1 MKQNNNFSVLPWYT
15 DIREQNHRRSYAYGS
30 VYPLYT
36 MVNTLLPFQIIRPK
50 RDNAIS
56 AVKLYT
62 VDGVFVTDVA
72 ETMKETGLQVVSFES
87 YDVIVYTAS
96 FPMATNVGQGQY
108 YATLTDGVDTWFS
121 EVFTYV
127 NDLSGYLKVEW
138 YDKENLY
145 FDSGMIVYQN
155 PTFKNRLYFA
165 TELGKPDYTFEEEGE
180 TRNGYFFPEKQL
192 SEKTYKCTILAPEYL
207 CDVMR
212 FIRMAD
218 YVTVTDKYGRIY
230 DCDTFLITPKWQTQ
244 GDLAS
249 VEIEFETDTVVKKI
263 GRGYYLEDKGDFNE
277 DYKNDYLVSAAVVKD
292 KNVTLELTTKKLQDK
307 TEVNVAY
314 VSGEL
319 KENIV
324 IEVVAEANGQT
335 ATNYVTLKPT
345 VKTVSYYIDSIETV
359 KIISAYAI
367 GAPTTNV
374 TIDIKAEDDKY
385 VEFSVAAKYTETT
398 SVFTVNH
405 VTGIFNEDITVTLGF
420 DDGTMEDVTI
430 RANAANATLTVDKI
444 VLCDW
449 LYIGNKH
456 GADIYIYLENKPFSI
471 TVKPV
476 MTIPASDDSTILS
489 IELQGEQHEELT
501 IRATYQLENI
511 MTKDFVFP
519 LEDPEKI
526 KTYTIMD
533 NATLWKSTEAIRPT
547 VTNVN
552 ILKVEIN
559 DLRNQ

>member
-36 MVNTLLPFQIIRPK
+36 MVNTLLPFQIIRQK

-62 VDGVFVTDVA
+62 VDGVFVADITG
-72 ETMKETGLQVVSFES
+72 TMKETGLQVVSFES
-87 YDVIVYTAS
+87 YDVIVYTAL
-96 FPMATNVGQGQY
+96 FPMATNFGQGQY
-108 YATLTDGVDTWFS
+108 YAILTDGVDTWFS

-138 YDKENLY
+138 YDKENLF

-155 PTFKNRLYFA
+155 PTFKNRLYLA

-218 YVTVTDKYGRIY
+218 YVTVTDKYGRKY

-263 GRGYYLEDKGDFNE
+263 GRGYYLEGKGDFNE
-277 DYKNDYLVSAAVVKD
+277 DYSADYYDQPLIRKKLNLRLTAKQSR
-292 KNVTLELTTKKLQDK
+292 TSTELTLS
-307 TEVNVAY
+307 Y

-319 KENIV
+319 I
-324 IEVVAEANGQT
+324 
-335 ATNYVTLKPT
+335 
-345 VKTVSYYIDSIETV
+345 
-359 KIISAYAI
+359 
-367 GAPTTNV
+367 
-374 TIDIKAEDDKY
+374 
-385 VEFSVAAKYTETT
+385 
-398 SVFTVNH
+398 
-405 VTGIFNEDITVTLGF
+405 EDITVGIAYLIDVSDPSSEASTSMTIHPGETSVVSAI
-420 DDGTMEDVTI
+420 GVVTKVTRAVATAEYTDVTI
-430 RANAANATLTVDKI
+430 
-444 VLCDW
+444 
-449 LYIGNKH
+449 
-456 GADIYIYLENKPFSI
+456 
-471 TVKPV
+471 
-476 MTIPASDDSTILS
+476 
-489 IELQGEQHEELT
+489 
-501 IRATYQLENI
+501 
-511 MTKDFVFP
+511 
-519 LEDPEKI
+519 
-526 KTYTIMD
+526 
-533 NATLWKSTEAIRPT
+533 
-547 VTNVN
+547 
-552 ILKVEIN
+552 EII
-559 DLRNQ
+559 NQ

>member
-50 RDNAIS
+50 RNNAIS

-62 VDGVFVTDVA
+62 VDGVFVSDITG
-72 ETMKETGLQVVSFES
+72 TMNETGLQVVGFDN
-87 YDVIVYTAS
+87 YDVIVYTAL
-96 FPMATNVGQGQY
+96 FPMATNIGQGQY

-138 YDKENLY
+138 FDKENLF

-155 PTFKNRLYFA
+155 PTFKNRLYLA

-218 YVTVTDKYGRIY
+218 YVTVTDKYGRVY

-277 DYKNDYLVSAAVVKD
+277 DYSADYYDQPLIRKKLNLRLTAKPSR
-292 KNVTLELTTKKLQDK
+292 TSTELTLS
-307 TEVNVAY
+307 Y

-319 KENIV
+319 I
-324 IEVVAEANGQT
+324 
-335 ATNYVTLKPT
+335 
-345 VKTVSYYIDSIETV
+345 
-359 KIISAYAI
+359 
-367 GAPTTNV
+367 
-374 TIDIKAEDDKY
+374 
-385 VEFSVAAKYTETT
+385 
-398 SVFTVNH
+398 
-405 VTGIFNEDITVTLGF
+405 EDITVGIAYLTDVSDPSSEASTSMTIHPGETSVVSAI
-420 DDGTMEDVTI
+420 GVVTKVTRAVATAEYTDVTI
-430 RANAANATLTVDKI
+430 
-444 VLCDW
+444 
-449 LYIGNKH
+449 
-456 GADIYIYLENKPFSI
+456 
-471 TVKPV
+471 
-476 MTIPASDDSTILS
+476 
-489 IELQGEQHEELT
+489 
-501 IRATYQLENI
+501 
-511 MTKDFVFP
+511 
-519 LEDPEKI
+519 
-526 KTYTIMD
+526 
-533 NATLWKSTEAIRPT
+533 
-547 VTNVN
+547 
-552 ILKVEIN
+552 EII
-559 DLRNQ
+559 NQ

>member
-36 MVNTLLPFQIIRPK
+36 MVNTLLPFQIIRTK
-50 RDNAIS
+50 RNNAIS

-62 VDGVFVTDVA
+62 VDGVFVSDIT
-72 ETMKETGLQVVSFES
+72 ETMSETGLQVVNFES

-96 FPMATNVGQGQY
+96 FPMATNIGQGQY

-138 YDKENLY
+138 YDKENLF

-155 PTFKNRLYFA
+155 PTFKNRLYLA

-218 YVTVTDKYGRIY
+218 YVTVTDKYGRKY

-244 GDLAS
+244 GNLAS

-277 DYKNDYLVSAAVVKD
+277 DYSADYYDQPLIKKKLNLRLTARQSR
-292 KNVTLELTTKKLQDK
+292 TSTELTLS
-307 TEVNVAY
+307 Y

-319 KENIV
+319 
-324 IEVVAEANGQT
+324 T
-335 ATNYVTLKPT
+335 
-345 VKTVSYYIDSIETV
+345 
-359 KIISAYAI
+359 
-367 GAPTTNV
+367 
-374 TIDIKAEDDKY
+374 
-385 VEFSVAAKYTETT
+385 
-398 SVFTVNH
+398 
-405 VTGIFNEDITVTLGF
+405 EDITVGIIYLTDESDPSSQAQTSMTIHPGE
-420 DDGTMEDVTI
+420 TSVVSIIPAVVKVTQASANPTNTDVTI
-430 RANAANATLTVDKI
+430 
-444 VLCDW
+444 
-449 LYIGNKH
+449 
-456 GADIYIYLENKPFSI
+456 
-471 TVKPV
+471 
-476 MTIPASDDSTILS
+476 
-489 IELQGEQHEELT
+489 
-501 IRATYQLENI
+501 
-511 MTKDFVFP
+511 
-519 LEDPEKI
+519 
-526 KTYTIMD
+526 
-533 NATLWKSTEAIRPT
+533 
-547 VTNVN
+547 
-552 ILKVEIN
+552 EII
-559 DLRNQ
+559 NQ

>member
-36 MVNTLLPFQIIRPK
+36 MVDTLLPFQIIRSK

-62 VDGVFVTDVA
+62 VDGAFMADIT
-72 ETMKETGLQVVSFES
+72 ETMKETGLQIVSFEN

-96 FPMATNVGQGQY
+96 FPMATNVGQGQC

-127 NDLSGYLKVEW
+127 NDLSGYLKIEW
-138 YDKENLY
+138 YDKENLF
-145 FDSGMIVYQN
+145 FDSGMVVYQN

-165 TELGKPDYTFEEEGE
+165 TELGKPDYTFEEDGE

-218 YVTVTDKYGRIY
+218 YVTVTDKYGRKY

-277 DYKNDYLVSAAVVKD
+277 DYSADYYDQRLIRKKLNLRLTARRSR
-292 KNVTLELTTKKLQDK
+292 TSTELTLS
-307 TEVNVAY
+307 Y

-319 KENIV
+319 TEDIAV
-324 IEVVAEANGQT
+324 GIAYLIDVDD
-335 ATNYVTLKPT
+335 PT
-345 VKTVSYYIDSIETV
+345 SE
-359 KIISAYAI
+359 
-367 GAPTTNV
+367 V
-374 TIDIKAEDDKY
+374 TINMTIHPGETSVVSGVGIVTKVTRA
-385 VEFSVAAKYTETT
+385 VAAATTYT
-398 SVFTVNH
+398 
-405 VTGIFNEDITVTLGF
+405 
-420 DDGTMEDVTI
+420 DVTI
-430 RANAANATLTVDKI
+430 
-444 VLCDW
+444 
-449 LYIGNKH
+449 
-456 GADIYIYLENKPFSI
+456 
-471 TVKPV
+471 
-476 MTIPASDDSTILS
+476 
-489 IELQGEQHEELT
+489 
-501 IRATYQLENI
+501 
-511 MTKDFVFP
+511 
-519 LEDPEKI
+519 
-526 KTYTIMD
+526 
-533 NATLWKSTEAIRPT
+533 
-547 VTNVN
+547 
-552 ILKVEIN
+552 EII
-559 DLRNQ
+559 NQ

>member
-1 MKQNNNFSVLPWYT
+1 MKQNNNFSLLPWYT

-50 RDNAIS
+50 RNNAIS

-62 VDGVFVTDVA
+62 VDGAFVADIT
-72 ETMKETGLQVVSFES
+72 ETMKETGLQVVNFES
-87 YDVIVYTAS
+87 YDVIVYAAS
-96 FPMATNVGQGQY
+96 FPMATNIGQGQY

-155 PTFKNRLYFA
+155 PTFKNRLYLA

-192 SEKTYKCTILAPEYL
+192 SEKTYKCTILAPEYI

-277 DYKNDYLVSAAVVKD
+277 DYSADYYDQQLIRKKLNLKLTARRSR
-292 KNVTLELTTKKLQDK
+292 TSTELTLS
-307 TEVNVAY
+307 Y

-319 KENIV
+319 
-324 IEVVAEANGQT
+324 T
-335 ATNYVTLKPT
+335 
-345 VKTVSYYIDSIETV
+345 
-359 KIISAYAI
+359 
-367 GAPTTNV
+367 
-374 TIDIKAEDDKY
+374 
-385 VEFSVAAKYTETT
+385 
-398 SVFTVNH
+398 
-405 VTGIFNEDITVTLGF
+405 EDITVGIAYLIDVYDPTSEATISMTIHPGETSVVS
-420 DDGTMEDVTI
+420 GVGVVTNVTRAVAAATTYTDVTI
-430 RANAANATLTVDKI
+430 KI
-444 VLCDW
+444 
-449 LYIGNKH
+449 
-456 GADIYIYLENKPFSI
+456 
-471 TVKPV
+471 
-476 MTIPASDDSTILS
+476 
-489 IELQGEQHEELT
+489 
-501 IRATYQLENI
+501 
-511 MTKDFVFP
+511 
-519 LEDPEKI
+519 
-526 KTYTIMD
+526 
-533 NATLWKSTEAIRPT
+533 
-547 VTNVN
+547 
-552 ILKVEIN
+552 IN
-559 DLRNQ
+559 

>member
-50 RDNAIS
+50 RNNAIS

-62 VDGVFVTDVA
+62 VDGLFVADIT
-72 ETMKETGLQVVSFES
+72 ETMKETGLQIVSFES
-87 YDVIVYTAS
+87 YDVIVYTGLL
-96 FPMATNVGQGQY
+96 PMATNIGQGQY
-108 YATLTDGVDTWFS
+108 YVTLTDGVDTWFS
-121 EVFTYV
+121 EVFAYV
-127 NDLSGYLKVEW
+127 NDLSGYLKIEW
-138 YDKENLY
+138 HDKENLY
-145 FDSGMIVYQN
+145 FDSGMIVYQS
-155 PTFKNRLYFA
+155 PAFKNRLYFA

-180 TRNGYFFPEKQL
+180 TRDGYFFPEKQL

-218 YVTVTDKYGRIY
+218 YVTVTDKYGRKY

-249 VEIEFETDTVVKKI
+249 VEIEFETDTVAKKI

-277 DYKNDYLVSAAVVKD
+277 DYKNDYLINAAPVKD
-292 KNVTLELTTKKLQDK
+292 KNVVLELTTKKLQDR
-307 TEVNVAY
+307 TEVTVAY

-335 ATNYVTLKPT
+335 ATNYVALKPT
-345 VKTVSYYIDSIETV
+345 VKTVSYYIDSTDTV
-359 KIISAYAI
+359 KIVSARAIS
-367 GAPTTNV
+367 APTTNV
-374 TIDIKAEDDKY
+374 TINIKAEGDKY

-430 RANAANATLTVDKI
+430 KANADSATLTLSKI
-444 VLCDW
+444 VLCDY
-449 LYIGNKH
+449 LYIADKH
-456 GADIYIYLENKPFSI
+456 GADIYIYLENKPYSI
-471 TVKPV
+471 TAKPV
-476 MTIPASDDSTILS
+476 MTIPKSDDSTILS
-489 IELQGEQHEELT
+489 VELQGEQHEDIT
-501 IRATYQLENI
+501 IRDTYQLENI
-511 MTKDFVFP
+511 MTKDFVFKM
-519 LEDPEKI
+519 EDPEKT
-526 KTYTIMD
+526 KTFTIMD
-533 NATLWKSTEAIRPT
+533 NAVIWKSAEVIRPT

-552 ILKVEIN
+552 VLKIEIN
-559 DLRNQ
+559 DLREQ

>member
-36 MVNTLLPFQIIRPK
+36 MVNTLLPFQIIRAK
-50 RDNAIS
+50 RNNAIS

-62 VDGVFVTDVA
+62 VDGLLVA
-72 ETMKETGLQVVSFES
+72 DITETVKETGLQVVSFES
-87 YDVIVYTAS
+87 YDVIVYTGLL
-96 FPMATNVGQGQY
+96 PMATNIGQGQY
-108 YATLTDGVDTWFS
+108 YVTLTDGVDTWFS

-138 YDKENLY
+138 FDKENLF

-218 YVTVTDKYGRIY
+218 YVTVTDKYGRKY

-277 DYKNDYLVSAAVVKD
+277 DYKNDFLINATPVKD
-292 KNVTLELTTKKLQDK
+292 KNVVLELTTKKLQDK
-307 TEVNVAY
+307 TEVTVAY

-345 VKTVSYYIDSIETV
+345 VKTVSYYIDSTDTV
-359 KIISAYAI
+359 KIVSARAIS
-367 GAPTTNV
+367 APTTNV
-374 TIDIKAEDDKY
+374 TINIKAEGDKY
-385 VEFSVAAKYTETT
+385 LEFSVGAKYTEST
-398 SVFTVNH
+398 SVFTINH
-405 VTGIFNEDITVTLGF
+405 VSGIFNEDITVTLGF
-420 DDGTMEDVTI
+420 DDATTEDVTI
-430 RANAANATLTVDKI
+430 KANADSATLTVNKI
-444 VLCDW
+444 VLCD
-449 LYIGNKH
+449 LLFISDKH
-456 GADIYIYLENKPFSI
+456 GADIYIYLENKPYSL
-471 TVKPV
+471 TAKPV
-476 MTIPASDDSTILS
+476 MTIPKSDDSTILS
-489 IELQGEQHEELT
+489 VELQGEQHEDIT
-501 IRATYQLENI
+501 IRVTYQLENI
-511 MTKDFVFP
+511 MTKDFVFKM
-519 LEDPEKI
+519 EDPEKT
-526 KTYTIMD
+526 KTFTIMD
-533 NATLWKSTEAIRPT
+533 NAVIWKSAEVIRPT
-547 VTNVN
+547 VTNVD

-559 DLRNQ
+559 DLREQ

>member
-50 RDNAIS
+50 RNNAIS

-62 VDGVFVTDVA
+62 VDGVFVADVT

-108 YATLTDGVDTWFS
+108 YATLTDGVETWFS

-155 PTFKNRLYFA
+155 PTFKNRLYLA

-180 TRNGYFFPEKQL
+180 ARNGYFFPEKQL

-218 YVTVTDKYGRIY
+218 YVTVTDKYGREY

-277 DYKNDYLVSAAVVKD
+277 DYKNDYLVSAAPVKD
-292 KNVTLELTTKKLQDK
+292 KNVILELTTKKLQDK

-359 KIISAYAI
+359 KIVSAHAIS
-367 GAPTTNV
+367 APTTNV
-374 TIDIKAEDDKY
+374 TIDIKAGGDKY
-385 VEFSVAAKYTETT
+385 VEFSVTAKYTETT

-405 VTGIFNEDITVTLGF
+405 VTGIFNEDITITLGF

-444 VLCDW
+444 VLCNW
-449 LYIGNKH
+449 LYIMDKH
-456 GADIYIYLENKPFSI
+456 GSDIYIYLENKPFSI

-511 MTKDFVFP
+511 MTKDFIFP
-519 LEDPEKI
+519 LEDSEKI

>member
-50 RDNAIS
+50 RNNAIS

-62 VDGVFVTDVA
+62 VEGLLVADVT

-138 YDKENLY
+138 YDKEDLY

-155 PTFKNRLYFA
+155 PTFKNCLYLA

-218 YVTVTDKYGRIY
+218 YVTVTDKYGRKY

-277 DYKNDYLVSAAVVKD
+277 DYSADYYDQPLIK
-292 KNVTLELTTKKLQDK
+292 KKLNLRLTSQRSR
-307 TEVNVAY
+307 TQTLFILEY

-319 KENIV
+319 V
-324 IEVVAEANGQT
+324 
-335 ATNYVTLKPT
+335 
-345 VKTVSYYIDSIETV
+345 
-359 KIISAYAI
+359 
-367 GAPTTNV
+367 
-374 TIDIKAEDDKY
+374 
-385 VEFSVAAKYTETT
+385 
-398 SVFTVNH
+398 
-405 VTGIFNEDITVTLGF
+405 EDITIGAIYRVDEADPSSETPAFITIHPGETRAIGGAPVPTTISRAEVVSAPNT
-420 DDGTMEDVTI
+420 DVTMEI
-430 RANAANATLTVDKI
+430 
-444 VLCDW
+444 
-449 LYIGNKH
+449 
-456 GADIYIYLENKPFSI
+456 
-471 TVKPV
+471 
-476 MTIPASDDSTILS
+476 
-489 IELQGEQHEELT
+489 
-501 IRATYQLENI
+501 
-511 MTKDFVFP
+511 
-519 LEDPEKI
+519 
-526 KTYTIMD
+526 
-533 NATLWKSTEAIRPT
+533 
-547 VTNVN
+547 
-552 ILKVEIN
+552 IN
-559 DLRNQ
+559 Q

>member
-50 RDNAIS
+50 RNNAIS
-56 AVKLYT
+56 VVKLYT
-62 VDGVFVTDVA
+62 VDGLFVADIT
-72 ETMKETGLQVVSFES
+72 ETVKETGLQVVSFES

-96 FPMATNVGQGQY
+96 FPMATNIGQGQY

-127 NDLSGYLKVEW
+127 NDLSGYLKIEW

-145 FDSGMIVYQN
+145 FDSGMIVYQS
-155 PTFKNRLYFA
+155 PTFKNRLYLA

-218 YVTVTDKYGRIY
+218 YVTVTDKYGRKY

-277 DYKNDYLVSAAVVKD
+277 DYSADYYDQQLIRKKLNLKLTARPNRTS
-292 KNVTLELTTKKLQDK
+292 TELTLS
-307 TEVNVAY
+307 Y

-319 KENIV
+319 TEDIV
-324 IEVVAEANGQT
+324 VGIAYLTDVSDPSSEASTSMTIHPGETSVV
-335 ATNYVTLKPT
+335 
-345 VKTVSYYIDSIETV
+345 S
-359 KIISAYAI
+359 AI
-367 GAPTTNV
+367 GVV
-374 TIDIKAEDDKY
+374 TKVTRAVATAE
-385 VEFSVAAKYTETT
+385 YT
-398 SVFTVNH
+398 
-405 VTGIFNEDITVTLGF
+405 
-420 DDGTMEDVTI
+420 DVTI
-430 RANAANATLTVDKI
+430 
-444 VLCDW
+444 
-449 LYIGNKH
+449 
-456 GADIYIYLENKPFSI
+456 
-471 TVKPV
+471 
-476 MTIPASDDSTILS
+476 
-489 IELQGEQHEELT
+489 
-501 IRATYQLENI
+501 
-511 MTKDFVFP
+511 
-519 LEDPEKI
+519 
-526 KTYTIMD
+526 
-533 NATLWKSTEAIRPT
+533 
-547 VTNVN
+547 
-552 ILKVEIN
+552 EII
-559 DLRNQ
+559 NQ

>member
-1 MKQNNNFSVLPWYT
+1 MKQNNNLSVLPWYT

-36 MVNTLLPFQIIRPK
+36 MVNTLLPFQIIRSK
-50 RDNAIS
+50 RNNTIS

-62 VDGVFVTDVA
+62 VEGAFVADVT

-96 FPMATNVGQGQY
+96 FPMSANIGQGQY

-155 PTFKNRLYFA
+155 PTFKNRLYLA

-212 FIRMAD
+212 FIRMSD
-218 YVTVTDKYGRIY
+218 YVTVTDKYGRKY

-277 DYKNDYLVSAAVVKD
+277 DYSADYYDQQLIRKKLNLRLTARRSR
-292 KNVTLELTTKKLQDK
+292 TSTELTLS
-307 TEVNVAY
+307 Y

-319 KENIV
+319 TENINV
-324 IEVVAEANGQT
+324 GIAYLIDIDDPTSEA
-335 ATNYVTLKPT
+335 
-345 VKTVSYYIDSIETV
+345 
-359 KIISAYAI
+359 
-367 GAPTTNV
+367 
-374 TIDIKAEDDKY
+374 TIDMTIHPGETSVVSGVGVVTKVTRA
-385 VEFSVAAKYTETT
+385 VAAATTYT
-398 SVFTVNH
+398 
-405 VTGIFNEDITVTLGF
+405 
-420 DDGTMEDVTI
+420 DVTI
-430 RANAANATLTVDKI
+430 
-444 VLCDW
+444 
-449 LYIGNKH
+449 
-456 GADIYIYLENKPFSI
+456 
-471 TVKPV
+471 
-476 MTIPASDDSTILS
+476 
-489 IELQGEQHEELT
+489 
-501 IRATYQLENI
+501 
-511 MTKDFVFP
+511 
-519 LEDPEKI
+519 
-526 KTYTIMD
+526 
-533 NATLWKSTEAIRPT
+533 
-547 VTNVN
+547 
-552 ILKVEIN
+552 EIIN
-559 DLRNQ
+559 N

>member
-1 MKQNNNFSVLPWYT
+1 MKQNNNFSVLSWYT

-50 RDNAIS
+50 RNNAIS
-56 AVKLYT
+56 SVKLYT
-62 VDGVFVTDVA
+62 VDGVFVSDIT
-72 ETMKETGLQVVSFES
+72 ETMSETGLQVVSFES

-96 FPMATNVGQGQY
+96 FPMATNIGQGQY

-155 PTFKNRLYFA
+155 PTFKNRLYLA

-277 DYKNDYLVSAAVVKD
+277 DYSADYYDQPLIKKKLNLRLTARPSR
-292 KNVTLELTTKKLQDK
+292 TSTELTLS
-307 TEVNVAY
+307 Y

-319 KENIV
+319 I
-324 IEVVAEANGQT
+324 
-335 ATNYVTLKPT
+335 
-345 VKTVSYYIDSIETV
+345 
-359 KIISAYAI
+359 
-367 GAPTTNV
+367 
-374 TIDIKAEDDKY
+374 
-385 VEFSVAAKYTETT
+385 
-398 SVFTVNH
+398 
-405 VTGIFNEDITVTLGF
+405 EDITVGIAYLIDVSDPSSEASTSMTIHPGETSVVSAI
-420 DDGTMEDVTI
+420 GVVTKVTRAVATAEYTDVTI
-430 RANAANATLTVDKI
+430 
-444 VLCDW
+444 
-449 LYIGNKH
+449 
-456 GADIYIYLENKPFSI
+456 
-471 TVKPV
+471 
-476 MTIPASDDSTILS
+476 
-489 IELQGEQHEELT
+489 
-501 IRATYQLENI
+501 
-511 MTKDFVFP
+511 
-519 LEDPEKI
+519 
-526 KTYTIMD
+526 
-533 NATLWKSTEAIRPT
+533 
-547 VTNVN
+547 
-552 ILKVEIN
+552 EII
-559 DLRNQ
+559 NQ

>member
-50 RDNAIS
+50 RNNAIS

-62 VDGVFVTDVA
+62 VDGMFVSDIT
-72 ETMKETGLQVVSFES
+72 ETMSETGLQVVNFES

-96 FPMATNVGQGQY
+96 SPMATNIGQGQY

-138 YDKENLY
+138 FDKENLF

-155 PTFKNRLYFA
+155 PTFKNRLYLA

-277 DYKNDYLVSAAVVKD
+277 DYSADYYDQPLIRKKLNLRLTARPSR
-292 KNVTLELTTKKLQDK
+292 TSTELTLS
-307 TEVNVAY
+307 Y

-319 KENIV
+319 TEDIV
-324 IEVVAEANGQT
+324 VGIAYLIDVSDPSSEAST
-335 ATNYVTLKPT
+335 
-345 VKTVSYYIDSIETV
+345 SM
-359 KIISAYAI
+359 
-367 GAPTTNV
+367 
-374 TIDIKAEDDKY
+374 TIHPGE
-385 VEFSVAAKYTETT
+385 T
-398 SVFTVNH
+398 SVVSGVGV
-405 VTGIFNEDITVTLGF
+405 VTKVTRAVA
-420 DDGTMEDVTI
+420 TAEYTDVTI
-430 RANAANATLTVDKI
+430 
-444 VLCDW
+444 
-449 LYIGNKH
+449 
-456 GADIYIYLENKPFSI
+456 
-471 TVKPV
+471 
-476 MTIPASDDSTILS
+476 
-489 IELQGEQHEELT
+489 
-501 IRATYQLENI
+501 
-511 MTKDFVFP
+511 
-519 LEDPEKI
+519 
-526 KTYTIMD
+526 
-533 NATLWKSTEAIRPT
+533 
-547 VTNVN
+547 
-552 ILKVEIN
+552 EII
-559 DLRNQ
+559 NQ

>member
-50 RDNAIS
+50 RNNAIS

-62 VDGVFVTDVA
+62 VDGVFVSDITG
-72 ETMKETGLQVVSFES
+72 TMNETGLQVVSFDN
-87 YDVIVYTAS
+87 YDVIVYTAL
-96 FPMATNVGQGQY
+96 FPMTTNIGQGQY
-108 YATLTDGVDTWFS
+108 YAILTDGVDTWYS

-138 YDKENLY
+138 FDKENLF

-218 YVTVTDKYGRIY
+218 YVTVTDKYGRKY

-277 DYKNDYLVSAAVVKD
+277 DYSADYYDQPLIRKKLNLRLTARPSR
-292 KNVTLELTTKKLQDK
+292 TSTELTLS
-307 TEVNVAY
+307 Y

-319 KENIV
+319 TEDIV
-324 IEVVAEANGQT
+324 VGIAYLIDVSDPSSEVST
-335 ATNYVTLKPT
+335 
-345 VKTVSYYIDSIETV
+345 SM
-359 KIISAYAI
+359 
-367 GAPTTNV
+367 
-374 TIDIKAEDDKY
+374 TIHPGE
-385 VEFSVAAKYTETT
+385 T
-398 SVFTVNH
+398 SVVSGVGV
-405 VTGIFNEDITVTLGF
+405 VTKVTRAVA
-420 DDGTMEDVTI
+420 TAEYTDVTI
-430 RANAANATLTVDKI
+430 
-444 VLCDW
+444 
-449 LYIGNKH
+449 
-456 GADIYIYLENKPFSI
+456 
-471 TVKPV
+471 
-476 MTIPASDDSTILS
+476 
-489 IELQGEQHEELT
+489 
-501 IRATYQLENI
+501 
-511 MTKDFVFP
+511 
-519 LEDPEKI
+519 
-526 KTYTIMD
+526 
-533 NATLWKSTEAIRPT
+533 
-547 VTNVN
+547 
-552 ILKVEIN
+552 EII
-559 DLRNQ
+559 NQ

>member
-50 RDNAIS
+50 RNNAIS

-62 VDGVFVTDVA
+62 VDGAFVADIT

-87 YDVIVYTAS
+87 YDVIVYTAF

-155 PTFKNRLYFA
+155 PTFKNRLYLA

-277 DYKNDYLVSAAVVKD
+277 DYKNDYLISAAPVKD
-292 KNVTLELTTKKLQDK
+292 KNVILELTTKKLQDK

-345 VKTVSYYIDSIETV
+345 VKTVSYYIDSTETV
-359 KIISAYAI
+359 KIISSRAI
-367 GAPTTNV
+367 SAPTTNV
-374 TIDIKAEDDKY
+374 TINIKAEGDKY
-385 VEFSVAAKYTETT
+385 VEFSVGVKYTAST
-398 SVFTVNH
+398 SEFTVNH

-430 RANAANATLTVDKI
+430 KANAANATLTIHKI

-449 LYIGNKH
+449 LNIVDKH
-456 GADIYIYLENKPFSI
+456 GADIYIYLETKPFSI

-511 MTKDFVFP
+511 MTKDFIFP

-552 ILKVEIN
+552 ILKVEVN